1 VNKIFTLNPLG
12 RLNIVIE
19 DICPLYKLSD
29 LNKLSKYKNIVFF
42 GRRLGL
48 FPVYPPR
55 SVVVYPAGLDK
66 IIERLFSISID
77 AGVSYIDYLNFVFRK
92 NISLDFSYPPNPY
105 ESIGGLL
112 SQRLLFPS
120 YNLSLSN
127 VIYKVVSYD
136 SINRKISYL
145 NNFTLTKEYG
155 NEKFFIRLYI
165 KKNILPKNKK
175 ISIIIGECSY
185 KKAYRIF
192 SDSSYLH
199 IDISFIKSED
209 DQYNII
215 IPTYGVDNRAL
226 YIKILKDS
234 GCSSQYLNISKKAE
248 YPNIY
253 SYLSDVILKK
263 DIIILSL
270 YKDLKFDENT
280 IYYNSLY
287 KIGIK
292 LGDES
297 DRNFLMK
304 SIFKDD
310 RHIRTERNVRRQIY

>member
-1 VNKIFTLNPLG
+1 MNKIFTLNPLG
-12 RLNIVIE
+12 RLNMVVE

-29 LNKLSKYKNIVFF
+29 LNKLSKYRNVVFF

-48 FPVYPPR
+48 FPIYPPR
-55 SVVVYPAGLDK
+55 SAVAYLVGLDK
-66 IIERLFSISID
+66 IMEKLFSISID

-112 SQRLLFPS
+112 FQGLLLPS

-127 VIYKVVSYD
+127 VIYKVISYD

-145 NNFTLTKEYG
+145 NNFTLTKGYG
-155 NEKFFIRLYI
+155 NNNFFIRLYI
-165 KKNILPKNKK
+165 KKNILPRNKK
-175 ISIIIGECSY
+175 ISIIIGKCSY
-185 KKAYRIF
+185 KEAYRIIRDF
-192 SDSSYLH
+192 LYPH
-199 IDISFIKSED
+199 IDMSFIKSD
-209 DQYNII
+209 NDQYNII
-215 IPTYGVDNRAL
+215 IPTYGVDNKAL
-226 YIKILKDS
+226 YTKFLKNY
-234 GCSSQYLNISKKAE
+234 GCSIQYLNISGKTE

-253 SYLSDVILKK
+253 SYLSNIIFKK
-263 DIIILSL
+263 DKIILSL
-270 YKDLKFDENT
+270 YKGLKFNENT
-280 IYYNSLY
+280 IYYNNLY

-292 LGDES
+292 LSNES

-310 RHIRTERNVRRQIY
+310 RHIRTEKNVRY